1 MTWDGGLL
9 DGVFIHNNTFFWN
22 PPVEA
27 PPVKMTE
34 TEFGGSRSNSV
45 INNVIYST
53 VPSMIHSGAGIKFQ
67 HNLYWYPG
75 DSLPKWSYGGR
86 EHVGLTSDRAAAKDE
101 LFIEPKLDWLLRPLA
116 GSQAIGRGLRVPDP
130 GSQDAFGAPLLPGK
144 PPDIGAIHW
153 PTSVAEATRNR
164 SPGVSSVTFRAQ
176 SPNLRFAP

>member
-22 PPVEA
+22 PPVEG

-75 DSLPKWSYGGR
+75 DSLPKWS
-86 EHVGLTSDRAAAKDE
+86 
-101 LFIEPKLDWLLRPLA
+101 
-116 GSQAIGRGLRVPDP
+116 
-130 GSQDAFGAPLLPGK
+130 
-144 PPDIGAIHW
+144 
-153 PTSVAEATRNR
+153 
-164 SPGVSSVTFRAQ
+164 
-176 SPNLRFAP
+176 